1 MEDKQISKNFKL
13 SEFIKSETADKN
25 KIDNTPSEEIIKNI
39 ELLVTSLLQPLRDK
53 VSYAFH
59 INSGFRCD
67 ELNKKVNGSKTS
79 AHLQGLAADITLGS
93 KQLNKILYDEIRK
106 GKYDFHQAINE
117 KNYSWIHLGIKK
129 DNIGNKHQM
138 FNL

>member
-25 KIDNTPSEEIIKNI
+25 KIDNTPSEEVIKNI
-39 ELLVTSLLQPLRDK
+39 ELLVTSLLQPLRDNI
-53 VSYAFH
+53 SYAFH

-93 KQLNKILYDEIRK
+93 KQLNKILYDEIKR
-106 GKYDFHQAINE
+106 GQYDYDQAINE

-129 DNIGNKHQM
+129 DNKGNRKQM
-138 FNL
+138 FKL